1 MTISARLFD
10 GKAAKAQAVLLEL
23 AGERLIIR
31 NEAGDPLGDWPLDE
45 LRDENVVA
53 QKGELR
59 VSVSGGDEARLII
72 DKPEFIAEL
81 RRLCPKLRKKRAA
94 APGWWK
100 PYLYWGGGA
109 ALSVVIIFTIVLPL
123 LASQIAYL
131 IPDSTRDEIGQGARD
146 YFINVIASRE
156 KVTPEAVT
164 CKSPAANQ
172 VLQKLVSNLG
182 AAGGGELPVS
192 DVTVIR
198 TKTANAFALPGGHLL
213 IFSGLIDMA
222 DSPNGLAGVLAH
234 EIGHAK
240 YRHPTRLFVANTGV
254 ATVFSLLLGDVT
266 GGTFL
271 AAMGQLTVGSAY
283 SRDFEREADRTAVE
297 LMQAA
302 GYDISPMIPLMK
314 KISAQGGADKF
325 GFSLIN
331 SHPGVDERLALL
343 AAAGNEGGPALTA
356 EHWALVK
363 NMCK

>member
-1 MTISARLFD
+1 MTVSGRLFD
-10 GKAAKAQAVLLEL
+10 GKSAKAQAVLLEL
-23 AGERLIIR
+23 AGDRLILK
-31 NEAGDPLGDWPLDE
+31 NEAGVRLGDWPLDE

-53 QKGELR
+53 VKSALR
-59 VSVSGGDEARLII
+59 VSVAGGDEARLII
-72 DKPEFIAEL
+72 EEPEFVAEL
-81 RRLCPKLRKKRAA
+81 RRLCPRLRKKRAA
-94 APGWWK
+94 PPGWWK

-109 ALSVVIIFTIVLPL
+109 ALSVVIIFTVVLPL

-131 IPDSTRDEIGQGARD
+131 IPDSTRDEIGRGARD
-146 YFINVIASRE
+146 YFINAIASRQ
-156 KVTPEAVT
+156 KTTPEAVT
-164 CKSPAANQ
+164 CKSVAANR
-172 VLQKLVSNLG
+172 VLQRLVSDLG
-182 AAGGGELPVS
+182 AAGDGDLPVTK
-192 DVTVIR
+192 VTVIR
-198 TKTANAFALPGGHLL
+198 TKAANAFALPGGQLL
-213 IFSGLIDMA
+213 VFSGLIDMA

-302 GYDISPMIPLMK
+302 GYDISPMILLMK
-314 KISAQGGADKF
+314 KISTQGGADKF
-325 GFSLIN
+325 SFSFLN
-331 SHPGVDERLALL
+331 SHPGVDERISLL
-343 AAAGNEGGPALTA
+343 AAAGNAGGPALTA
-356 EHWALVK
+356 EDWALVK